1 MFLTKREVK
10 WLDNGGFF
18 FRFFKDQDVV
28 KVHRNAKR
36 DHLNKLGQ
44 QRLYYIAERVH
55 LMRIKNDLFISRTGK
70 EG

>member
-36 DHLNKLGQ
+36 GHLNKLGQ
-44 QRLYYIAERVH
+44 
-55 LMRIKNDLFISRTGK
+55 
-70 EG
+70 